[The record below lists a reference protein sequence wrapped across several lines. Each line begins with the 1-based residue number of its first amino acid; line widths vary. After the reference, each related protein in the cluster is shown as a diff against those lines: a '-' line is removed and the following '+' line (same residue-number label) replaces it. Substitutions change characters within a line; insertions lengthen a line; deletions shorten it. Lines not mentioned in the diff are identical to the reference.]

1 MGAAQST
8 SHAET
13 INEVVAAAIVENVM
27 GCSAGIEQDQILNLS
42 GNVIG
47 NRFEQSATVNVNCL
61 QDLKN
66 TTELQT
72 KIANKIKQKAEAD
85 LIPLAGTSATV
96 ITRIKNHVAT
106 RLNIANIVKCAASVK
121 QRQIITVEPGSNV
134 VKNVFVQNAN
144 STVNCIQKA
153 LNNMKFANGLV
164 SETESAA
171 TTKFSTTA
179 AIIIIVLF
187 ITIII
192 VGFLVLYIIKE
203 VKTPSTPGGGGG
215 GGGGGLNPQMMQQA
229 MQMMPHK

>member
-13 INEVVAAAIVENVM
+13 INEVVAAAVVENVM

-47 NRFEQSATVNVNCL
+47 NRFEQSATVNVKCL

-96 ITRIKNHVAT
+96 ISRIKTHVAT
-106 RLNIANIVKCAASVK
+106 KLNIANIVKCAASVK
-121 QRQIITVEPGSNV
+121 QRQIITIEPGSNV

-144 STVNCIQKA
+144 STVNCIQKV
-153 LNNMKFANGLV
+153 LNDTKFSNDIV
-164 SETESAA
+164 SETDNAA
-171 TTKFSTTA
+171 TTKFSTAA

-192 VGFLVLYIIKE
+192 IGLIVFYIFKKMTTGTGEARKKIPYDLEEIRKIG
-203 VKTPSTPGGGGG
+203 KIYDW
-215 GGGGGLNPQMMQQA
+215 
-229 MQMMPHK
+229 